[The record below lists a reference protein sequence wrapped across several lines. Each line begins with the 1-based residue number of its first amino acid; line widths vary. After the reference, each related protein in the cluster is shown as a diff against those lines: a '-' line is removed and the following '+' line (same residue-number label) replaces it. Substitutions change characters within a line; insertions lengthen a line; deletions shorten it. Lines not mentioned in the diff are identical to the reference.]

1 MARSDLL
8 LQLVKSANA
17 GDQALFRKSVE
28 AIISEERAKQHSV
41 LADKLQESLN
51 SPTTNG
57 HTQLMPGKNEN
68 RIDNLLIESV
78 PEIRFRD
85 LVMRDEILRVCT
97 DLVEEHNRADVLRSF
112 NLEPRNRVLFIGPPG
127 NGKTSLAEA
136 ISTEL
141 MIPFFTVRYE
151 GIIASYL
158 GETSVRLRSVF
169 DYARTTKCVLFFDEF
184 DSLGKERGD
193 VHETGE
199 IKRVV
204 SSLLLQID
212 RLPSYVIVIAATN
225 HPELLDRAVWR
236 RFQVSV
242 TIPKPTVKQIQI
254 FLDQFQ
260 ESFQISLGYTSTQLS
275 KLLTGLS
282 FSEVKD
288 FCQDV
293 LRKYVLTLPHERR
306 NLREI
311 TRERLEQL
319 KHTFK
324 PKPTR

>member
-8 LQLVKSANA
+8 LQLVKSATA
-17 GDQALFRKSVE
+17 GDQPMFRKVVE
-28 AIISEERAKQHSV
+28 AIISEERAKQHLV

-51 SPTTNG
+51 SPATNG
-57 HTQLMPGKNEN
+57 HTQLALGKNEN
-68 RIDNLLIESV
+68 RIGNLLIETV

-85 LVMRDEILRVCT
+85 LVMKDDILRICNDVI
-97 DLVEEHNRADVLRSF
+97 EEHNRVDILRSF
-112 NLEPRNRVLFIGPPG
+112 NLEPRNRILLIGPPG

-136 ISTEL
+136 ISAEL
-141 MIPFFTVRYE
+141 MIPLLTVRYE
-151 GIIASYL
+151 GIIGSYL

-169 DYARTTKCVLFFDEF
+169 DYARMNRCVLFFDEF

-212 RLPSYVIVIAATN
+212 NLPSYVIVIAATN
-225 HPELLDRAVWR
+225 HPELLDKAVWR

-242 TIPKPTVKQIQI
+242 TIPKPTIKQIQ
-254 FLDQFQ
+254 LYLEQFQ
-260 ESFQISLGYTSTQLS
+260 KSFQISLGYTSLQLS
-275 KLLTGLS
+275 KHLKGLS

-293 LRKYVLTLPHERR
+293 LRKYILGLPNDHR
-306 NLREI
+306 NLRVI
-311 TRERLEQL
+311 TRQRLDQL
-319 KHTFK
+319 NQTFK
-324 PKPTR
+324 PKLTR